1 MEAKK
6 GIKLKTQKKNSRG
19 SFEAVWN
26 IHLEKN
32 EAEDRELVYSL
43 SLK

>member
-6 GIKLKTQKKNSRG
+6 GIKLKTKKNSRG
-19 SFEAVWN
+19 SFEAVWK
-26 IHLEKN
+26 IYLEKN